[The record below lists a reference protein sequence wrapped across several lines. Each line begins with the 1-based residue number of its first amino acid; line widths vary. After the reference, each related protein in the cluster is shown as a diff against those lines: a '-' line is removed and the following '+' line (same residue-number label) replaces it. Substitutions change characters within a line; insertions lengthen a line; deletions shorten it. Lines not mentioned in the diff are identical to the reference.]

1 MMLKEYLKA
10 GEQMLHSLSIKNF
23 GLFKKASVDFD
34 SNFSTITG
42 ESGTGKSMFLN
53 ALRIFL
59 TGNVPQNLKNL
70 NGSVSAFFTV
80 NDFITEMVED
90 YVPLENNELILAV
103 NFTPKK
109 TLFRVNDTIV
119 SKNIVQEI
127 SKYLLEVH
135 SQDSNIALRDE
146 NYQNSLIFK
155 ILREKFPNF
164 FIEYDEVYQEYL
176 NMKRKFENLPT
187 DKTDIFRNID
197 ILNYQIK
204 EIEEANLKPNEDDE
218 LSSRF
223 KTLNNIEEIR
233 EKLMGSLYLLK
244 EEEKSIDLQIGEVV
258 YNLSKIIDY
267 GFKEEHSLALFIQEQ
282 LTELFDLLQI
292 KVENL
297 ESDPEELERI
307 GNRLN
312 IIMELKRKYGPS
324 LEDVLTNLEKYK
336 SQKNMLEEI
345 KKDFHE
351 LEPKLNQL
359 KNKLMNLS
367 DDLIDQTKPFLDELK
382 KNVEENLKD
391 LNMEN
396 CKIDWKIKK
405 LNDPQR
411 DAAHKIAFLLKT
423 NPKSDFLPLAEVASG
438 GELSR
443 IILALEIVLGKN
455 HPIDT
460 MVFDEIDSGVGPR
473 MADIVGKKLSDL
485 SQNKQIIVITH
496 MPQVATL
503 ANEHFKII
511 KSVDNEAISAII
523 KLSEKEKLNE
533 IKDMYGNI
541 VY

>member
-80 NDFITEMVED
+80 NDFIAEMVED

-297 ESDPEELERI
+297 ESDPEELERV

-405 LNDPQR
+405 LNDPQK
-411 DAAHKIAFLLKT
+411 DAAHKIVFLLKT

-473 MADIVGKKLSDL
+473 MADIVGKKLRDL

>member
-80 NDFITEMVED
+80 NDFIAEMVED

-367 DDLIDQTKPFLDELK
+367 DNLIDQTKPFLDELK

>member
-367 DDLIDQTKPFLDELK
+367 DNLIDQTKPFLDELK